1 MRCLLL
7 LFLALLCVVAFV
19 FIKRKSLRTAEGDRK
34 GSHQNS
40 WKEEQVNPSKR
51 EQKMEPWKK
60 VAERA
65 KKVRELCK
73 EWGSKRSFPLKQVTL
88 IILFV
93 WFLSL
98 ISNELRQL
106 YLAWKNKNVRQT
118 YLTTSISGNIV
129 DILSYLFFLIAFI
142 LHFASYSVHA
152 TDYPQGPL
160 VIHPQLNED
169 DFSLYCP
176 FILPN
181 FLVIAQAC
189 FHNLN
194 ILCYCS

>member
-1 MRCLLL
+1 MRCLLLL

-34 GSHQNS
+34 GSHQNL

-73 EWGSKRSFPLKQVTL
+73 EWGSKRSFPLKQVTF

-93 WFLSL
+93 WFEQSINL
-98 ISNELRQL
+98 I
-106 YLAWKNKNVRQT
+106 
-118 YLTTSISGNIV
+118 
-129 DILSYLFFLIAFI
+129 
-142 LHFASYSVHA
+142 
-152 TDYPQGPL
+152 
-160 VIHPQLNED
+160 
-169 DFSLYCP
+169 
-176 FILPN
+176 
-181 FLVIAQAC
+181 
-189 FHNLN
+189 
-194 ILCYCS
+194 